1 MTIGSRIQALRKE
14 RGMSQEELANKLS
27 VSRQTVS
34 QWETGQ
40 TAPSIDNIYTLKDIF
55 GVSFDAL
62 MSEQQTESPQ
72 KAPAAVIPHKHGEIT
87 YNPED
92 IKSATRIVFMPRILR
107 TLFVAV
113 LFYHS
118 SFCVRHRRRQNRHS
132 GLLHCRADFHYSR
145 PYQTDN
151 RGRLL
156 QKECLAKKVQT
167 ENTNTT
173 SMRTEW

>member
-1 MTIGSRIQALRKE
+1 MTIGSRIQAMRKE

-62 MSEQQTESPQ
+62 MSERQTESPQ

-113 LFYHS
+113 LFTIVLS
-118 SFCVRHRRRQNRHS
+118 ASVIGDDRIDIPGFCIAALIFTIAVLIKQIIGAAS
-132 GLLHCRADFHYSR
+132 YKKSA
-145 PYQTDN
+145 
-151 RGRLL
+151 L
-156 QKECLAKKVQT
+156 QKVQT
-167 ENTNTT
+167 ENTNTI